1 MSDKLLRIS
10 SQIIVGSSEVKT
22 HCSQALQV
30 AKKNKYSE
38 ALEFLKKAK
47 DSLAKTYEY
56 QSELL
61 SDFAL
66 GEKIEVDIFLV
77 HAQDHLMSASQ
88 MIENTEE
95 FIELYRKLSY

>member
-1 MSDKLLRIS
+1 MTDKLLQIS
-10 SQIIVGSSEVKT
+10 SKIIIGSSEVKT
-22 HCSQALQV
+22 NCSQALQIV
-30 AKKNKYSE
+30 KENNHSE
-38 ALEFLKKAK
+38 ALELLKKAK
-47 DSLAKTYEY
+47 ESLAETYEY

-95 FIELYRKLSY
+95 FIELYRQINS